1 MLLTRRQKESETTTD
16 YLLALRAL
24 AKECAFEPVDA
35 IKNREHYI
43 RDSFVAGLCD
53 KEITQ
58 KILESSE
65 TELDKIATLSQVYED
80 AKKNTEKFKSPHVT
94 ALSCALA
101 EKSEDPDP
109 VLAAASSK
117 DSYSNSN
124 YNNYRSNKDQTCGWC
139 GKERHAK
146 FRCPARDHVCKKCTI
161 LGHYE
166 KVCRSFRFKKTNAA
180 AATFPF
186 IASLSSVPKKEPTCL
201 EPSTFNVGI
210 NRYTVNALWDTG
222 SAENYIH
229 PDAVKKCKL
238 EIVPEEE
245 KLKLLSENTDGISED
260 NCKNLKDTNSRMN
273 LKPQHTVSSPWHSVD
288 KTSEQVS
295 IPKHRSANPPNN
307 LFIPKSTSGASGA
320 FPDKYG
326 SLDRLLK
333 VSDYIQKSPDKRRH
347 SLNSPSAIAANTTNT
362 EQKALLE
369 YEIPNNKLNTYITH

>member
-1 MLLTRRQKESETTTD
+1 MTQCWQENPEERPTFNAISSQLEELLYGTVSYTEVGIPSVHNKTYCSYAILSHDEKE
-16 YLLALRAL
+16 
-24 AKECAFEPVDA
+24 
-35 IKNREHYI
+35 NH
-43 RDSFVAGLCD
+43 
-53 KEITQ
+53 
-58 KILESSE
+58 LES
-65 TELDKIATLSQVYED
+65 AQ
-80 AKKNTEKFKSPHVT
+80 
-94 ALSCALA
+94 
-101 EKSEDPDP
+101 
-109 VLAAASSK
+109 
-117 DSYSNSN
+117 
-124 YNNYRSNKDQTCGWC
+124 
-139 GKERHAK
+139 
-146 FRCPARDHVCKKCTI
+146 
-161 LGHYE
+161 
-166 KVCRSFRFKKTNAA
+166 
-180 AATFPF
+180 
-186 IASLSSVPKKEPTCL
+186 
-201 EPSTFNVGI
+201 
-210 NRYTVNALWDTG
+210 
-222 SAENYIH
+222 
-229 PDAVKKCKL
+229 
-238 EIVPEEE
+238 EE